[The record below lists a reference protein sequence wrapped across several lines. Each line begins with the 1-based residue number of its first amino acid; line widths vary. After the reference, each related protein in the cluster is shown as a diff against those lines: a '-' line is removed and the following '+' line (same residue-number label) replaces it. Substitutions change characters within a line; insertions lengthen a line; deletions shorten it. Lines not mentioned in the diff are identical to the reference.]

1 MRPFVLLCGV
11 AVLASCTAR
20 DAAPPRMAGAPPGM
34 VLVTGGE
41 FDMGSNEP
49 MFRDARPVHRVRVR
63 DFYIDQTEVTNADWA
78 AFVAATRYVTVA
90 ERAPR
95 AEDFPGADPA
105 MLVPGSVVFA
115 PPSGPVPLDN
125 HLQWWSWVPG
135 ADWRHPEGPGSTI
148 EGRMDHPVVHVAL
161 EDVEAY
167 ARWAGKRLPTE
178 AEWEYAA
185 RGGHHQKA
193 SVYGD
198 DAVDDDHAHANIF
211 QGHFPD
217 ANTGQDGY
225 ISTSPV
231 RAFKPNAFGLYG
243 VAGNV
248 WEWTADWYRPDY
260 YATLASQGVADNPV
274 GPAESFDPSEPGV
287 PKRVQKGGS
296 FLCTDQYCGRYR
308 PGGRGK
314 GAIDTG
320 SNHVGFRLVKDL
332 PPHT

>member
-1 MRPFVLLCGV
+1 
-11 AVLASCTAR
+11 
-20 DAAPPRMAGAPPGM
+20 M
-34 VLVTGGE
+34 VLIRGGE

-63 DFYIDQTEVTNADWA
+63 DFYIDATEVTNAEWA
-78 AFVAATRYVTVA
+78 EFVKATGYVTVA
-90 ERAPR
+90 EQAPR
-95 AEDFPGADPA
+95 AEDYPGADPA

-125 HLQWWSWVPG
+125 HMQWWSWVPG
-135 ADWRHPEGPGSTI
+135 ADWRHPEGPGSSI
-148 EGRMDHPVVHVAL
+148 ADRMDHPVVHVAL
-161 EDVEAY
+161 QDVEAY

-178 AEWEYAA
+178 AEWEFAA
-185 RGGHHQKA
+185 RGGHAQKA
-193 SVYGD
+193 SVFGD
-198 DAVDDDHAHANIF
+198 DTVDDDHAHANIF

-217 ANTGQDGY
+217 ANAGRDGY

-231 RAFKPNAFGLYG
+231 KAFKPNAFGLYG

-260 YATLASQGVADNPV
+260 YAVLAGAGVADNPT
-274 GPAESFDPSEPGV
+274 GPSESFDPSEPGV

-332 PPHT
+332 ASRG